1 MGEAYRIGHNI
12 SKCRES
18 VMQKNYLNRGI
29 VILLIAL
36 SWTAAPLKAAEIENA
51 LLWRIETANG
61 AVSHLFGTIHSE
73 DSRVLTLPDPVA
85 KAYDDASTLV
95 LELDLD
101 NADNKAMGQA
111 MLLPQGQDLLSMV
124 GTDLYTQSVIALGER
139 GYPEGVVTRLQPWA
153 IVMTLSVPKPETGLF
168 LDYVLYRGAQEQGKK
183 IVGLE
188 KMAEQLAVF
197 TDLSISDQ
205 VTLLRDTLKEYKQFP
220 QQFQQLIEVYL
231 QRDLNKLVTL
241 SEEGMTSSDKALQ
254 EHFMTALVDKRNRR
268 MAERLA
274 PLLNKGGVFAAV
286 GALHLPGDTG
296 LVALLR
302 KQGLTV
308 TPVY

>member
-1 MGEAYRIGHNI
+1 
-12 SKCRES
+12 
-18 VMQKNYLNRGI
+18 MQKNYLNRGI